1 MQRRM
6 GCLIRREA
14 EVDSTNREARLWARE
29 GAPDGAVIVAA
40 RQTAGR
46 GRLRRQWESPE
57 GTGLYYSA
65 IVRPNLPEEAFP
77 CLTFA
82 AAMAVCDACRA
93 FAPEAVVKWPND
105 LILYG
110 RKIAGILLEKEGGAA
125 VIGIGVNARQRRE
138 DFPEELREK
147 AGSLEML
154 TGKPVSLSALENA
167 LTKALGVRI
176 AQAERGQ
183 WRDDY
188 RALCATL
195 GAQVRVVAADETF
208 EGVAEE
214 MDETGAL
221 LVRAASGALRRVLAG
236 DVSVRGMMGYAD
248 WNRD

>member
-29 GAPDGAVIVAA
+29 GAPDGAVVVAA

-46 GRLRRQWESPE
+46 GRLRRRWESPE
-57 GTGLYYSA
+57 GTGLYYSV

-93 FAPEAVVKWPND
+93 FAPETVVKWPND

-154 TGKPVSLSALENA
+154 TGKPVSLFALENA

>member
-29 GAPDGAVIVAA
+29 GAPDGAVVVAA

-93 FAPEAVVKWPND
+93 FAPETVVKWPND

>member
-29 GAPDGAVIVAA
+29 GAPDGAVVVAA

-46 GRLRRQWESPE
+46 GRLRRRWESPE
-57 GTGLYYSA
+57 GTGLYYSV

-93 FAPEAVVKWPND
+93 FAPETVVKWPND

-154 TGKPVSLSALENA
+154 TGKPVSLFALENA

-221 LVRAASGALRRVLAG
+221 LVRDASGALRRVLAG

>member
-14 EVDSTNREARLWARE
+14 EVDSTNRAARLWARE
-29 GAPDGAVIVAA
+29 GAPDGAVVVAA

-46 GRLRRQWESPE
+46 GRMRRRWESPE

-65 IVRPNLPEEAFP
+65 IVRPNLPEEKFP

-82 AAMAVCDACRA
+82 AAMAACDACRA
-93 FAPEAVVKWPND
+93 FAPDTVVKWPND

-125 VIGIGVNARQRRE
+125 VIGIGVNARQRLE

-154 TGKPVSLSALENA
+154 TGKPVSLCALENA
-167 LTKALGVRI
+167 LTQALGARVE
-176 AQAERGQ
+176 QAERGE
-183 WRDDY
+183 WMDDY

-208 EGVAEE
+208 EGAAED

-221 LVRAASGALRRVLAG
+221 LVRGAAGALRRVLAG